1 MTRILLVPNY
11 SLACSRVNIE
21 QDSYLSF
28 LEVFLALMKVNRNDI
43 FWYVLTP
50 KLKSKEGIF
59 FSSIKKKLGPKN
71 SLFIELDLL
80 IYPQNQIHFNIKDL
94 SKKLKWRYYPI
105 DLIFCR

>member
-1 MTRILLVPNY
+1 MTRILLIPNY
-11 SLACSRVNIE
+11 SLTCSRGNIE

-59 FSSIKKKLGPKN
+59 LSNIKKK
-71 SLFIELDLL
+71 
-80 IYPQNQIHFNIKDL
+80 
-94 SKKLKWRYYPI
+94 
-105 DLIFCR
+105 